1 LCEGEAFPQCMGSL
15 NIGAGTKFKLGPIPL
30 LMVRTMVFQTI
41 AITDLKKVDMTE
53 PDMTEPDIRRLGQAI
68 ETQLKYEV
76 EEMIADAERRTS

>member
-1 LCEGEAFPQCMGSL
+1 
-15 NIGAGTKFKLGPIPL
+15 
-30 LMVRTMVFQTI
+30 MVRPMVFKAI